1 MGVVRVYVYVGY
13 LDGWTK
19 QRKGE
24 RASLKFAKA
33 GLGRASS
40 GTGAQGQ
47 RCSHPA
53 NQLDIIMAPAA
64 AAAAASNGSTSS
76 HNSDLDFL
84 SQVLSASSQ
93 QQQQQQQQ
101 QQPDWAAMVDGLK
114 LSSGLSDASEEHL
127 ANLDEASVTALLQKL
142 EQADV
147 VSDAMERRLDALLGD
162 LDGLLGGLAVP
173 DTDSDS
179 AQQQAGGAR
188 ASEQEQEQGKGD
200 NQETVDVNGAAAAPS
215 PSPSADAAEQD
226 DKV

>member
-173 DTDSDS
+173 DS
-179 AQQQAGGAR
+179 ASASANAHQQTEAGGP
-188 ASEQEQEQGKGD
+188 EQEQD
-200 NQETVDVNGAAAAPS
+200 NSYSQESVDVNGGAAAETAG
-215 PSPSADAAEQD
+215 QD